1 MNSENLFSSSNDRK
15 SNTPINKNAPVEF
28 TLSYDQYVMLQN
40 YLPKKYALLE
50 FKPGKRN
57 AAGSGI
63 KVAENDVQSLLS
75 VEPKLV
81 QIIRKLRK

>member
-1 MNSENLFSSSNDRK
+1 
-15 SNTPINKNAPVEF
+15 
-28 TLSYDQYVMLQN
+28 MLQN

-57 AAGSGI
+57 AAGSGM
-63 KVAENDVQSLLS
+63 KFVENDVQSLLS

-81 QIIRKLRK
+81 QIIRKL